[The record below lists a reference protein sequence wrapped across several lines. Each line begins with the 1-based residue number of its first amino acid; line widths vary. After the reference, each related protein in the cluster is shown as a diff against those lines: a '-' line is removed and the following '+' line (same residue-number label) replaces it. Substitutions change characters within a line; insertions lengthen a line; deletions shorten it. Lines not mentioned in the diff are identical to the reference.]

1 MFSGLFASSSQ
12 PCTAAATIAT
22 NTDKNIAVA
31 VAKTTNKEIP
41 KASSTSTESPTSST
55 TNDGIISLVDNDACY
70 IYPKKIRPIVSSMKS
85 TTSSSF
91 SSTTSS
97 SRIIIDKDATS
108 ISTTDAITTE
118 SSSTKDGDAGSNKKR
133 RSSKIKNKFVLP
145 TKKNKKQGLV
155 KSDDNM
161 EFGGGIMKDEY
172 DNDLCFICSD
182 GGCKYYLIY

>member
-1 MFSGLFASSSQ
+1 MFSGLFSSSSQ

-31 VAKTTNKEIP
+31 KTTNKEIIP
-41 KASSTSTESPTSST
+41 KASSTSTSTESPTST

-118 SSSTKDGDAGSNKKR
+118 SSSTKDGDTGSNKKR
-133 RSSKIKNKFVLP
+133 SAKIKNTFVLP

>member
-41 KASSTSTESPTSST
+41 KASSTSTESPTST

-118 SSSTKDGDAGSNKKR
+118 SSSTKDGDTGSNKKR
-133 RSSKIKNKFVLP
+133 SAKIKNKFVLP
-145 TKKNKKQGLV
+145 TKKNKKHGLV

-161 EFGGGIMKDEY
+161 ELGGVIMKDEY

-182 GGCKYYLIY
+182 GGCKSYLIY